1 MREFSC
7 AGGEA
12 SGQES
17 CGDSEMRALQWD
29 AREGAQVG
37 VPSLSRVPIPVPLTQ
52 TRRALLRWDQTHSA
66 NSPDVCLPR
75 HSFDFLAFSF

>member
-17 CGDSEMRALQWD
+17 CGDSEMRALPWD

-37 VPSLSRVPIPVPLTQ
+37 VPRRSRLPIPAPLTQ
-52 TRRALLRWDQTHSA
+52 TRRAPPSWDQTHQPA
-66 NSPDVCLPR
+66 CLMFVLPAL
-75 HSFDFLAFSF
+75 F